1 MTAVIA
7 VTSGKAEVGR
17 SLLSANLAHYL
28 NHRGF
33 HTGLLVA
40 GSHDAI
46 WSVSP
51 DSTWPDIIG
60 GRLSLDSA
68 IFRDTFGIDL
78 MVTRD
83 HGHALADLSTQ
94 TAAHLAGPI
103 GMLDAYAYLI
113 VDMAAGISAPAMACS
128 LAATETIMVLTPDT
142 HALTSGYEWLAK
154 LARHGFSG
162 PINIVLNQ
170 IQKTSLAQSVY
181 VRFRNLA
188 QKRLKVQ
195 CNIWGSLTRESFQ
208 DPEAPL
214 QRPLADVFPQS
225 KLLQEIRVIGD
236 RLLAEQPPE
245 NQTTPLRTF
254 WEKFIHHLENLPTL
268 PSMPPIRHSISKESR
283 PEAAQSADTAAPPEP
298 SGPPSPLDA
307 AQAFQQLNDR
317 MTAIHDELKNISKLL
332 ENKAPSRI
340 ASDPD
345 QNEHSGL
352 QIQMDFDDFISRQEK
367 TSH

>member
-7 VTSGKAEVGR
+7 ITSGKAKVGR

-28 NHRGF
+28 NHKGF

-40 GSHDAI
+40 GSHKAI

-51 DSTWPDIIG
+51 DSTWPNIIG

-78 MVTRD
+78 MVTHD
-83 HGHALADLSTQ
+83 HGHALANLSTQ
-94 TAAHLAGPI
+94 TAAHLADPI
-103 GMLDAYAYLI
+103 GILDAYAYLI

-142 HALTSGYEWLAK
+142 PALTSGYEWLAK

-170 IQKTSLAQSVY
+170 IQKPALAQSVY
-181 VRFRNLA
+181 VRFKDLA

-195 CNIWGSLTRESFQ
+195 SNLWGSLTRESFP
-208 DPEAPL
+208 DPEALL
-214 QRPLADVFPQS
+214 QRPLADVFPQC

-254 WEKFIHHLENLPTL
+254 WQQFIHHLENLPTL
-268 PSMPPIRHSISKESR
+268 PSTPPIRRSIPKESR
-283 PEAAQSADTAAPPEP
+283 LEAAQSTETAAPEP
-298 SGPPSPLDA
+298 SGPPSSLDA

-317 MTAIHDELKNISKLL
+317 MTAILDELKNIRKLL
-332 ENKAPSRI
+332 ENRPPSRM

-352 QIQMDFDDFISRQEK
+352 QILMDFDDFIARQEK

>member
-7 VTSGKAEVGR
+7 ITSGKAGVGR

-28 NHRGF
+28 NHKGY

-40 GSHDAI
+40 GSDKAI

-51 DSTWPDIIG
+51 DSTWPNIIG

-68 IFRDTFGIDL
+68 IFRDTYGIDL
-78 MVTRD
+78 MVTHG
-83 HGHALADLSTQ
+83 HGHALANLSTQ
-94 TAAHLAGPI
+94 TAEHLADPMGI
-103 GMLDAYAYLI
+103 LDAYAYLI
-113 VDMAAGISAPAMACS
+113 VDMAAGISAPAIACS

-142 HALTSGYEWLAK
+142 PALTSGYEWLAK

-170 IQKTSLAQSVY
+170 IQKPALAQSVY
-181 VRFRNLA
+181 VRFRDLA

-195 CNIWGSLTRESFQ
+195 SNLWGSLTRETFP

-214 QRPLADVFPQS
+214 QRPLVDVFPQS
-225 KLLQEIRVIGD
+225 KLLQEIRIIGD

-254 WEKFIHHLENLPTL
+254 WQHFIHHLENLPPL
-268 PSMPPIRHSISKESR
+268 PYSPPIKPSIPKESHQ
-283 PEAAQSADTAAPPEP
+283 EAAQIGGTAGPESSEP
-298 SGPPSPLDA
+298 PPSFDT
-307 AQAFQQLNDR
+307 AQAFQQLSDQ
-317 MTAIHDELKNISKLL
+317 MAAILDELKNIRKLL
-332 ENKAPSRI
+332 ENSPPSPM

-345 QNEHSGL
+345 KGERNGPRM
-352 QIQMDFDDFISRQEK
+352 QMDFDDFIARQEK

>member
-7 VTSGKAEVGR
+7 ITSGKAEVGR

-28 NHRGF
+28 NHKGYPA
-33 HTGLLVA
+33 GLLVA
-40 GSHDAI
+40 GSNKAI

-51 DSTWPDIIG
+51 DSTWPNIIG

-78 MVTRD
+78 MVTHD
-83 HGHALADLSTQ
+83 HGHALGNLSTQ
-94 TAAHLAGPI
+94 TAEQLADPMGI
-103 GMLDAYAYLI
+103 LDAYAYLI
-113 VDMAAGISAPAMACS
+113 VDMAAGISAPAIACS

-142 HALTSGYEWLAK
+142 PALTSGYEWLAK

-170 IQKTSLAQSVY
+170 IQKPALAQSVY
-181 VRFRNLA
+181 VRFRDLA

-195 CNIWGSLTRESFQ
+195 SNLWGSLTRETFP

-214 QRPLADVFPQS
+214 QRPLVDAFPQS
-225 KLLQEIRVIGD
+225 KLLHEIRVIGD

-254 WEKFIHHLENLPTL
+254 WQQFIHHLENLPTL
-268 PSMPPIRHSISKESR
+268 PSIPPIRHSTPKKR
-283 PEAAQSADTAAPPEP
+283 HQEAAQSAGTAAPEP
-298 SGPPSPLDA
+298 SGPPSSLDA
-307 AQAFQQLNDR
+307 AQAFQQLNDQ
-317 MTAIHDELKNISKLL
+317 MAAILDELKNIRNLL
-332 ENKAPSRI
+332 ENSPPSRM

-345 QNEHSGL
+345 QGERSGP
-352 QIQMDFDDFISRQEK
+352 QILMDFDDFIARQEE